1 MPSQIA
7 RCRERA
13 DESEHALSDRDYE
26 KKCRQI
32 DRARAANHDFISALK
47 WGDMHGYDLCINT
60 SGVSVKQIVPEIA
73 AYIRARFE
81 ESGR

>member
-1 MPSQIA
+1 MPSKIA
-7 RCRERA
+7 RCRGRA
-13 DESEHALSDRDYE
+13 NAGEDALTDRDYE
-26 KKCRQI
+26 KKCKQV

-60 SGVSVKQIVPEIA
+60 SGVSIKNIVPEIA

>member
-1 MPSQIA
+1 MRTCLPKLRAAASA
-7 RCRERA
+7 RTRV
-13 DESEHALSDRDYE
+13 S
-26 KKCRQI
+26 I
-32 DRARAANHDFISALK
+32 DRARAANHDFVSALK